1 MKIKLNLD
9 ALSVESFETDNDA
22 RDGRGTVHAHD
33 ADPTRTCNT
42 RQPFCL
48 MPSVNQPCITDPV
61 ECG

>member
-9 ALSVESFETDNDA
+9 ALWVDSFDTGHAAEA
-22 RDGRGTVHAHD
+22 RGTVQAHQAASD
-33 ADPTRTCNT
+33 HCNT

-48 MPSVNQPCITDPV
+48 IPSVNQPCITDPV